1 MEDFVL
7 KLVSLLLKLRTH
19 HFLSKVQAAH
29 YKSLKEQL
37 GNSDCLV
44 TLDFAEN
51 YTFESQDEVQ
61 GAHWTNNQATVHPI
75 VIYYKEND
83 ELISKSFCIISNSP
97 LLKCYLEIVQCK
109 STTSVVFLPIT
120 F

>member
-1 MEDFVL
+1 M
-7 KLVSLLLKLRTH
+7 
-19 HFLSKVQAAH
+19 
-29 YKSLKEQL
+29 

-75 VIYYKEND
+75 VIYYKENE
-83 ELISKSFCIISNSP
+83 ELISKSFCIISDS
-97 LLKCYLEIVQCK
+97 LKHDAVAVHSFIRGI
-109 STTSVVFLPIT
+109 LPKIKT
-120 F
+120 VIPN